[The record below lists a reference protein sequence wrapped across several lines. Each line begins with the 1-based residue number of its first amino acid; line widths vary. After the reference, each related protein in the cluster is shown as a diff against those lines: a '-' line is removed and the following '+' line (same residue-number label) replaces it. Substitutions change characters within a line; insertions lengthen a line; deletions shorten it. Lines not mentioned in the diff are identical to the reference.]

1 MNGTSSHL
9 PAISP
14 VGLPCLV
21 LSDTLV
27 VIPCSGSKIQ
37 GGRLP
42 KLTDASIFD
51 ALPGGLAEELRAGRA
66 KNAASA
72 SLDEP
77 ALLPAAERN
86 NGHLYR
92 SAGAALDALVRSSAG
107 VLIMSGGYGIVSAAE
122 PIGWYE
128 QVYRPSNW
136 PDGLVGRCIAGYAT
150 AVNATTV
157 VGMFSASTAYAKAFR
172 TVQWPEAVQ
181 NVFLLSP
188 QARARDGAQIK
199 APRALG
205 EALTEISRHQRLSSS
220 WTSSDGLPMEVTWL
234 KCREQPDTE
243 GIVARLSNPDE
254 AEDPLRI
261 SENSV
266 AGDSPGLYS
275 WWADSTAIDLF
286 AKVVGPVPVDHCIYV
301 GQTGATQPSGKSSRA
316 TLKSRIMGN
325 HLRGNVGSSTFR
337 KTISAILFEP
347 LNLRL
352 EKPEQ
357 LTRNS
362 NKMVSAWI
370 KNHLRVA
377 IVPYT
382 DRGTLLDLEKQV
394 LASLNPPFNLNGVPT
409 NVLRQRLTQVY
420 QLAPI

>member
-1 MNGTSSHL
+1 MNQTPQYL

-14 VGLPCLV
+14 VGLQRLV

-27 VIPCSGSKIQ
+27 VIPCSARKRQ

-42 KLTDASIFD
+42 KPIDASILD
-51 ALPGGLAEELRAGRA
+51 ALPGGLAAELRAGRA
-66 KNAASA
+66 KNAVSA
-72 SLDEP
+72 SLDES

-92 SAGAALDALVRSSAG
+92 SAGAALDALVKSSAG
-107 VLIMSGGYGIVSAAE
+107 VLIMSGGYGVVSAAD

-128 QVYRPSNW
+128 QELRPSKW
-136 PDGLVGRCIAGYAT
+136 PNRLVGRCIAGYAT
-150 AVNATTV
+150 TVNATTA
-157 VGMFSASTAYAKAFR
+157 VGMFSASTAYAKVFR
-172 TVQWPEAVQ
+172 TVPWPEAVQ

-188 QARARDGAQIK
+188 QARARNGAQIK

-205 EALTEISRHQRLSSS
+205 EALTEITRHQSLSSS
-220 WTSSDGLPMEVTWL
+220 WTSSDGLPMEVTCL
-234 KCREQPDTE
+234 KCTEQTDTE
-243 GIVARLSNPDE
+243 DIVARLSNPDE

-261 SENSV
+261 SGNSV

-275 WWADSTAIDLF
+275 WWADSTANDLF
-286 AKVVGPVPVDHCIYV
+286 ANVVGSVPADRCVYV

-316 TLKSRIMGN
+316 TLKNRILGN

-347 LNLRL
+347 MNLRL
-352 EKPEQ
+352 EKPGQ
-357 LTRNS
+357 LASDS
-362 NKMVSAWI
+362 NKVVSAWI
-370 KNHLRVA
+370 KDHLRVA

-382 DRGTLLDLEKQV
+382 DRDSLLDVEKQV
-394 LASLNPPFNLNGVPT
+394 LASLDPPLNLDGVPT
-409 NVLRQRLTQVY
+409 NDLRRRLKD
-420 QLAPI
+420 LRKRLIR